1 MSNFNFK
8 LDGRKFV
15 GDRVALPVSVWLLL
29 IIALA
34 IGVTMLF
41 TGKMSQQEAEQ
52 NQTILMK
59 QKINPGD

>member
-1 MSNFNFK
+1 MSDFNFK

-15 GDRVALPVSVWLLL
+15 SDRVALPASVCLLV

-41 TGKMSQQEAEQ
+41 TGKMSQQEAELE
-52 NQTILMK
+52 LMK
-59 QKINPGD
+59 QKINLGD